1 MQAIVFAT
9 ANPNKLQEAREILG
23 TGWQLSGLHDIGCT
37 EEVPETTGSIR
48 GNAIQK
54 AEYVRDRYGVDCF
67 AEDTGLEIAALGGEP
82 GVYSA
87 RYAGPGAVAADNIAL
102 VLEKMAEHQDRSA
115 QFRTVIALM
124 LGNQCYTFEGILP
137 GKILYAPQGTGG
149 FGYDPIFQPEGY
161 TDSFGILSPDIKNAI
176 SHRALALQSFV
187 TFMQTKTQ

>member
-9 ANPNKLQEAREILG
+9 ANPNKLQEARKILG
-23 TGWQLSGLHDIGCT
+23 NEWQLSGLHDIGCT

-54 AEYVRDRYGVDCF
+54 AEYVRDKYGVDCF
-67 AEDTGLEIAALGGEP
+67 AEDTGLEIAALDGAP

-87 RYAGPGAVAADNIAL
+87 RFAGPGAGAADNMAL
-102 VLEKMAEHQDRSA
+102 VLDKMAGHQDRTA
-115 QFRTVIALM
+115 QFRTVIALV
-124 LGNQCYTFEGILP
+124 LGDQCYTFEGILP

-149 FGYDPIFQPEGY
+149 FGYDPIFQPDGY
-161 TDSFGILSPDIKNAI
+161 ADSFGVLSADIKNTI

-187 TFMQTKTQ
+187 AFMRTQTQ